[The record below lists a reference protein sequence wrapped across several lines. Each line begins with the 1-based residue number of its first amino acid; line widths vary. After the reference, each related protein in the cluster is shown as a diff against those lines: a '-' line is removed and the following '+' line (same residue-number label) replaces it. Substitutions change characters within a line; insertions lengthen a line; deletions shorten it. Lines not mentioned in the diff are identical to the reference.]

1 MEGFNDRRNQGTG
14 HVTDAQLDQFC
25 LRVLRGINRYAARYF
40 GKELTAWQLLIIRI
54 DMSHNVNPPYSSI
67 GMGICATPSLFYK
80 SPKTTRAVWTS
91 LAPLSMLFF

>member
-1 MEGFNDRRNQGTG
+1 MTAGTRG
-14 HVTDAQLDQFC
+14 RVTSPMPSLISFASGW
-25 LRVLRGINRYAARYF
+25 LRGINRYAARYF
-40 GKELTAWQLLIIRI
+40 GKEITAWQLLIIRI